1 MSATDSKATQ
11 AIETLDSSVTR
22 LGVVLEPS
30 GDPRETEGVL
40 NPATARSRDGKLLMY
55 PRMVAAGNVSRIGL
69 VEASG
74 SDDSPAF
81 TRAGFALEPSAP
93 YEVRSVPGGFGCED
107 PRVTFVPLLDAYVM
121 AYTAFGPAGPRVAIA
136 LSHDGYAWERL
147 GLADFS
153 GRGLPCGDDKDA
165 AFFPEPV
172 VSPAGVASFA
182 FYHRPMLH
190 LSAIDGAAAVPT
202 ILAMPAADRESTRIA
217 YVPVDAALADRKN
230 LLKVA
235 ESVQV
240 LAPTDQ
246 WGRIK
251 NGAGTPPVR
260 IDEGWLS
267 FFHGVDALYDREAN
281 FTGFRYASGI
291 VVHHIER
298 PDIILYRSPQP
309 LIVPETAAEVRG
321 TVHNVVFP
329 TAIDRR
335 QSAAPR
341 AYDVYYGMADARVGR
356 LAVEIGASTPA
367 ASARESA
374 A

>member
-1 MSATDSKATQ
+1 MSGPDHQAPQ
-11 AIETLDSSVTR
+11 AIAAIDSHITR
-22 LGVVLEPS
+22 LGVVLEPN
-30 GDPRETEGVL
+30 GDPTETEGIL
-40 NPATARSRDGKLLMY
+40 NPATARARDGKLLMY
-55 PRMVAAGNVSRIGL
+55 PRMVAAENKSRIGL
-69 VEASG
+69 VETSG
-74 SDDSPAF
+74 SEDAPLF
-81 TRAGFALEPSAP
+81 TRAGFALEPAAP
-93 YEVRSVPGGFGCED
+93 YELRSGPGGFGCED

-136 LSHDGYAWERL
+136 LSRDGYEWERL

-172 VSPAGVASFA
+172 LSPAGVTSFA

-190 LSAIDGAAAVPT
+190 LSAVDGAAAVPT
-202 ILAMPAADRESTRIA
+202 ILGMPASDRESTRIA

-240 LAPTDQ
+240 LAPVDQ

-267 FFHGVDALYDREAN
+267 FFHGVDALYDREDKFA
-281 FTGFRYASGI
+281 GFRYSAGI
-291 VVHHIER
+291 VVHDIER
-298 PDIILYRSPQP
+298 PDVVLYRSPQP

-335 QSAAPR
+335 RSAAPR
-341 AYDVYYGMADARVGR
+341 SYDVYYGMADARVGR
-356 LAVEIGASTPA
+356 LAVEIGAGRPA